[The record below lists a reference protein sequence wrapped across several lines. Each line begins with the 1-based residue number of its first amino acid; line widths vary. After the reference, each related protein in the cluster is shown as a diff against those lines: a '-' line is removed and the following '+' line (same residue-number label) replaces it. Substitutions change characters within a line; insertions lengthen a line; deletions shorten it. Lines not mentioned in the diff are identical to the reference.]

1 MLKLSR
7 NIIPLI
13 VVVVVGC
20 SKTEILEHPSY
31 LNIIK
36 DSIHF
41 NYPVGA
47 ASSYY
52 MVDYKAT
59 PLSWV
64 SGTSPDSFVSS
75 IVAGRVEKMSVV
87 NYSTYT
93 RDDSTGRQGVF
104 INSSFIGDTLNIYA
118 EGGGKR
124 DTFLILVN

>member
-20 SKTEILEHPSY
+20 SKTEVLEQPSY

-59 PLSWV
+59 PLE
-64 SGTSPDSFVSS
+64 D
-75 IVAGRVEKMSVV
+75 
-87 NYSTYT
+87 
-93 RDDSTGRQGVF
+93 
-104 INSSFIGDTLNIYA
+104 
-118 EGGGKR
+118 
-124 DTFLILVN
+124 